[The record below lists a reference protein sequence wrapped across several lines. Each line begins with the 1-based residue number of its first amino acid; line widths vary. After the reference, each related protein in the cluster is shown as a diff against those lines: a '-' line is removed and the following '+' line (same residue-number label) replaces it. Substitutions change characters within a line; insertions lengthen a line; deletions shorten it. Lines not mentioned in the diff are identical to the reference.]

1 MKTCIYC
8 FVYSKDKMNSLH
20 VLGVFEYASQSLHLN
35 ITKMGSKQSFCIYE
49 IDNISFSYD
58 KLMGVDIIRSKD
70 GEYVNKII

>member
-1 MKTCIYC
+1 M
-8 FVYSKDKMNSLH
+8 YSKDKMNLLH
-20 VLGVFEYASQSLHLN
+20 VLGVFEYANQYLHLN

-70 GEYVNKII
+70 GEYANNLIFIFI